1 MKIIDKYIIKKFLGT
16 FFFSLSL
23 IIIIVIVFDISEKID
38 DFLGKKAPMK
48 AIIFDYY
55 LNFIPYFVNLFSPLF
70 TFIAVIFFTAQMANR
85 TEIIAILGSGI
96 SFKRLLF
103 PYFLA
108 ATALCT
114 FSLLLNNWIIPPA
127 NKIRL
132 EFENRYIRNAYF
144 LDAHNFHRQ
153 IKPGEFMYFESY
165 NNTDNIGY
173 RFSYEKIN
181 NGTLSFKILSDRIQ
195 WDSTKQKWS
204 VYNYMIRNIE
214 GLNETVRTGAR
225 LDTTFY
231 FKPADFNMR
240 LTAIESMN
248 YTQLNT
254 FIEEERLHGS
264 ENIKFYEV
272 EKYKRIAFPFATF
285 ILTLIGVS
293 LASRKVRGGIGAQLG
308 LGIAISFV
316 FIMFMQV
323 STTFAT
329 NGNVPAYIAVWIPN
343 LIFGILSLFLLRI
356 VPK

>member
-48 AIIFDYY
+48 AIVFDYY

-96 SFKRLLF
+96 SFRRMLF
-103 PYFLA
+103 PYFIA
-108 ATALCT
+108 ATVLC
-114 FSLLLNNWIIPPA
+114 SLSLILNNWIIPPA
-127 NKIRL
+127 NKTRL
-132 EFENRYIRNAYF
+132 EFENRYIRNAF
-144 LDAHNFHRQ
+144 VLGAHNFHRQ
-153 IKPGEFMYFESY
+153 IKPGEYMYFESY
-165 NNTDNIGY
+165 NNADNIGY
-173 RFSYEKIN
+173 RFSYEKID
-181 NGTLSFKILSDRIQ
+181 NGTLTYKLLSERIQ
-195 WDSTKQKWS
+195 WDTIAHKWAI
-204 VYNYMIRNIE
+204 YNYMIRNIDS
-214 GLNETVRTGAR
+214 LKETIRTGPR
-225 LDTTFY
+225 LDTLFS

-248 YTQLNT
+248 YKELNT
-254 FIEEERLHGS
+254 FIDEERLHGS

-308 LGIAISFV
+308 LGIAISFI
-316 FIMFMQV
+316 FIMFMQIA
-323 STTFAT
+323 TTFAT
-329 NGNVPAYIAVWIPN
+329 NGNVPAIVAVWIPN
-343 LIFGILSLFLLRI
+343 LIFGILSALLLRI